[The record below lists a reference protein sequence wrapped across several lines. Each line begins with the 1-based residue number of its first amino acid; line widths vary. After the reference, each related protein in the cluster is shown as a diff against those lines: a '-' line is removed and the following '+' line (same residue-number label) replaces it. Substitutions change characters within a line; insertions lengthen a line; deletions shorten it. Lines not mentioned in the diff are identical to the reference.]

1 MVKRLED
8 PLFWPFVFFKTFVI
22 REFYENHLRVFS
34 DARSVLTIKFTR
46 LFVFREFYV
55 TLQKFM
61 LWAFF
66 HFFPRRRKKN

>member
-8 PLFWPFVFFKTFVI
+8 PLFWPFVFLNVCNTEIPRNFPSRF
-22 REFYENHLRVFS
+22 FS
-34 DARSVLTIKFTR
+34 DAHSVLTIKFTR
-46 LFVFREFYV
+46 LFVIREFYV